1 MSSFS
6 FSNTSDNSSMFDP
19 FGTVGSAWMSNDV
32 LETGVLNNE
41 RKQQPAGQRINSAP
55 TKLSNS
61 NKKTNWGQLLGK
73 KKTNNKRKYGS
84 TSNKR
89 SSSFSLSIL
98 DNDMSGLQ
106 VLSPKSMPRTNS
118 NVTDVLKPFA
128 LDGTSSSSNGSSS
141 TTTTANDSDNGVTVN
156 TPKHKRSKSDNS
168 EKLAPN
174 FAREKFFLGTKV
186 LSNRSASALG
196 KLRGSYKCGKC
207 GVPKKGHVCP
217 HELPKETT
225 DATTQCSFDINPSI
239 ESAQIRRLVAKLQE
253 KGIITLSKASD
264 ALTVLHNEATIPVGT
279 YQTTNVE
286 VHQAAT
292 GATSSLS
299 PSVSSNANNKVSK
312 QNNSKNGNPT
322 KNRVVASKTKATK
335 HTTKNAKS
343 KSKKTKL
350 IKNKKPAT
358 PKRINSLRTFDSIDS
373 NNDDPFAM
381 DMDPTDAFEYG
392 GFDLTAEP
400 LTDDKWFGN
409 DIIDENYDEEMS
421 AMLSA

>member
-1 MSSFS
+1 M
-6 FSNTSDNSSMFDP
+6 
-19 FGTVGSAWMSNDV
+19 
-32 LETGVLNNE
+32 
-41 RKQQPAGQRINSAP
+41 
-55 TKLSNS
+55 
-61 NKKTNWGQLLGK
+61 LGK

-106 VLSPKSMPRTNS
+106 VLSPKSKPRTNS
-118 NVTDVLKPFA
+118 NVTDVLKPLA

-141 TTTTANDSDNGVTVN
+141 TTTTANDIDNGVTVN

-168 EKLAPN
+168 GKMAPN
-174 FAREKFFLGTKV
+174 FALENFFVGTKV
-186 LSNRSASALG
+186 MSNRSASALG

-217 HELPKETT
+217 HELPKETR
-225 DATTQCSFDINPSI
+225 DATTQCSFDINPHI
-239 ESAQIRRLVAKLQE
+239 ESAQIRQLVEKLQE

-264 ALTVLHNEATIPVGT
+264 ALNILYGDATIPVGT
-279 YQTTNVE
+279 YQTTKVE

-299 PSVSSNANNKVSK
+299 PSVSSNANNIPSK
-312 QNNSKNGNPT
+312 QNNSKNCKPI
-322 KNRVVASKTKATK
+322 KSRVVASKTKAKK
-335 HTTKNAKS
+335 HTTRNAKSKSTKNAKS
-343 KSKKTKL
+343 KSTKTKL
-350 IKNKKPAT
+350 IKSKKPTT

-392 GFDLTAEP
+392 ELDLTADA
-400 LTDDKWFGN
+400 LTDGKWFGN

>member
-6 FSNTSDNSSMFDP
+6 FSSSNSSNNATFDP
-19 FGTVGSAWMSNDV
+19 FGTVGSAWMSNSGNDIF
-32 LETGVLNNE
+32 ENDVLNNE
-41 RKQQPAGQRINSAP
+41 KRQQPAGQRINSAP
-55 TKLSNS
+55 TKLSNN
-61 NKKTNWGQLLGK
+61 NKKTNWGQLLST
-73 KKTNNKRKYGS
+73 KKTNNKRKYAS
-84 TSNKR
+84 TGNKR
-89 SSSFSLSIL
+89 SASFSLSTL
-98 DNDMSGLQ
+98 DNNMSGLQ
-106 VLSPKSMPRTNS
+106 VLSPKSKPRTNS
-118 NVTDVLKPFA
+118 KVAEALRPLA
-128 LDGTSSSSNGSSS
+128 LDGASSSSAN
-141 TTTTANDSDNGVTVN
+141 TTTGIINTEKNGLNVN

-168 EKLAPN
+168 EKMAPVFGLEN
-174 FAREKFFLGTKV
+174 FLLGTKV

-217 HELPKETT
+217 HELPKETK
-225 DATTQCSFDINPSI
+225 DATTQCSFDINPKV
-239 ESAQIRRLVAKLQE
+239 ESAQIRRLVTKLQE

-264 ALTVLHNEATIPVGT
+264 AFNVLFEDVKIPVGT
-279 YQTTNVE
+279 YQTTRVE

-299 PSVSSNANNKVSK
+299 PAVSSNANSKPSK
-312 QNNSKNGNPT
+312 QSDSKNGKP
-322 KNRVVASKTKATK
+322 RQDKTKAK
-335 HTTKNAKS
+335 RRSAKS
-343 KSKKTKL
+343 VKAQSTKTKL

-381 DMDPTDAFEYG
+381 DMDPTDAFQYG
-392 GFDLTAEP
+392 EFDLTADP
-400 LTDDKWFGN
+400 LTDDKWFGD